1 MPTLTQWILLL
12 HVLAAVWLAAGA
24 FAGAVVRAQ
33 GKRASDLAG
42 KVFALR
48 TGWRLSVLFGVPG
61 SIVAGATGL
70 WLLDPLGYG
79 FKPGWVHA
87 SIGLWALLLGIHL
100 AWGLPRL
107 KRTVAAA
114 EASLASGAPSVEL
127 QKLVSSKAP
136 GIVADVSALGI
147 VVLIALMVL
156 KPF

>member
-1 MPTLTQWILLL
+1 MPTSTQWILLL

-33 GKRASDLAG
+33 GKRAADLAG
-42 KVFALR
+42 KVFALK

-61 SIVAGATGL
+61 SIVAGLTGL
-70 WLLDPLGYG
+70 WLLNPLGYG

-114 EASLASGAPSVEL
+114 EASLASGAPTDEL
-127 QKLVSSKAP
+127 KKLVSSKAP